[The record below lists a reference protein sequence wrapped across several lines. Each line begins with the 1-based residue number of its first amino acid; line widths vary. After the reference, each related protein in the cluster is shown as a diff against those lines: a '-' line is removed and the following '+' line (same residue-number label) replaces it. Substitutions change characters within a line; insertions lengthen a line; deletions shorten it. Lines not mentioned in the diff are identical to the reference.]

1 MLPLDLPGG
10 FRLRLVEADD
20 AEGIYRVVVANR
32 EHLAQWLPWA
42 GTSTLES
49 IREFIGRARQ
59 QAESENGFQAV
70 IVDGPGTVAGFVGFH
85 SVDWMN
91 RSTSL
96 GYWLAENR
104 QGRGT
109 MTAAVRALTT
119 LAFEEWGL
127 NRVEIRVA
135 TGNARSAGVPE
146 RLGFTKEG
154 VLREV
159 ERHADGFKDNVVYSM
174 LAREWEN

>member
-10 FRLRLVEADD
+10 FRVRLVEASD
-20 AEGIYRVVVANR
+20 ADGIYRVVDTNR
-32 EHLAQWLPWA
+32 EHLTEWLPWA
-42 GTSTLES
+42 GSATPDS
-49 IREFIGRARQ
+49 IREFVGRAQQ
-59 QAESENGFQAV
+59 QAERDNGFQAV
-70 IVDGPGTVAGFVGFH
+70 IVDPSDEVAGFIGFH
-85 SVDWMN
+85 SVDWAN

-96 GYWLAENR
+96 GYWLAEGR

-109 MTAAVRALTT
+109 MTDAVRALTT
-119 LAFEEWGL
+119 LAFEQWGL

-146 RLGFTKEG
+146 RLGFTREG
-154 VLREV
+154 VLRQA

-174 LAREWEN
+174 LAGEWES